1 MTPSAARQ
9 SHRQRKILAT
19 VVARIVAKRCDVVL
33 FRGGQLC
40 AGALHVLS
48 TVSWDEFI
56 WFTWRDDSLF
66 RGVASPGPHKGGR
79 MDGLLFLRS
88 YVSCCKTF
96 CFFCILADH
105 NAEHNVQRATILYA
119 PLYPTFEDRLN
130 RFRQA
135 ETSDLEQRG
144 AERVI
149 NNAEIY
155 GSQRSSE
162 DASVDLVAPRP
173 EDIPSP
179 GPSEATMVTRSPGL
193 IIRDKDRPR
202 LWQR

>member
-1 MTPSAARQ
+1 MTHSFVE
-9 SHRQRKILAT
+9 SHHQG
-19 VVARIVAKRCDVVL
+19 RIK
-33 FRGGQLC
+33 GEEW
-40 AGALHVLS
+40 
-48 TVSWDEFI
+48 TVSCLYD
-56 WFTWRDDSLF
+56 
-66 RGVASPGPHKGGR
+66 
-79 MDGLLFLRS
+79 
-88 YVSCCKTF
+88 CCKTF

-149 NNAEIY
+149 KNAEIY

-193 IIRDKDRPR
+193 TIRDKHPGKRPGCVI
-202 LWQR
+202 